1 MLKYLSYCYS
11 IDIDGVVIYGLDD
24 TGKRTQVVKISCPN
38 IGKKDTGTIHNMVKT
53 VMGALGV
60 SEKYF

>member
-11 IDIDGVVIYGLDD
+11 IDTDSVIIYGLNDI
-24 TGKRTQVVKISCPN
+24 GKRTQVVKISYPS
-38 IGKKDTGTIHNMVKT
+38 IATKDTSTIHNMVKG